1 MGNILTAIKFVAGNS
16 QKFAGNVAGG
26 NNRANSMG
34 EGLEDYIKNIFSGVL
49 DTDSKEKRLKKIHN
63 TFSYLGN
70 QNNPP
75 DMILKHTDAIEVKKI
90 QSKNAAIALN
100 SSYPKHKLY
109 ATDPRITQSCK
120 NCEDW
125 QVKDIIYT
133 IGVIHN
139 DNLSHLWLIYGDCY
153 AANKEI
159 YTRIGEKIKN
169 GILEIPDT
177 EFSQTKELG
186 RVNKVDPLGI
196 TNLRIRGMWH
206 IDNPLKVFKSV
217 YTANQNAVFNLSCI
231 IRKNTFDAFC
241 EEDKSAIKNDKNIKI
256 ANIQIENPDN
266 CAQLLDAKLIT
277 IEVM

>member
-1 MGNILTAIKFVAGNS
+1 MGNILTAIKFVADNS

-49 DTDSKEKRLKKIHN
+49 DTDSKEKKLKKIHN

-70 QNNPP
+70 QN
-75 DMILKHTDAIEVKKI
+75 
-90 QSKNAAIALN
+90 
-100 SSYPKHKLY
+100 
-109 ATDPRITQSCK
+109 
-120 NCEDW
+120 
-125 QVKDIIYT
+125 
-133 IGVIHN
+133 
-139 DNLSHLWLIYGDCY
+139 
-153 AANKEI
+153 
-159 YTRIGEKIKN
+159 
-169 GILEIPDT
+169 
-177 EFSQTKELG
+177 
-186 RVNKVDPLGI
+186 
-196 TNLRIRGMWH
+196 
-206 IDNPLKVFKSV
+206 NPLKVFKSV